1 MKMKKVLSL
10 ALAAAMALSIAAC
23 GNNSGSANNPPAA
36 SNPPAAPNAS
46 SAGDTPSSQY
56 GEFTT
61 VEAGKLHMST
71 NAAFPPYEML
81 TDSGSFEGI
90 DVEVAAAIADK
101 LGLELVVDDMGFDA
115 ALTAVQTGKSDI
127 AMAGI
132 TVTDERKEVMDFSD
146 SYATGI
152 QVVIVKEGSPIETVD
167 DLANAEMIGCQETT
181 TGYIYCSAT
190 PEDGGY
196 GEEHVTAY
204 ETGAVAVMAL
214 VNGQVDAV
222 VIDNEP
228 AKAYVAQNP
237 GLKILDTEFAV
248 EDYAIAVGK
257 DNSDLL
263 NAINTA
269 MAELIEEGV
278 FQNIVDKY
286 ITAD

>member
-1 MKMKKVLSL
+1 
-10 ALAAAMALSIAAC
+10 
-23 GNNSGSANNPPAA
+23 
-36 SNPPAAPNAS
+36 
-46 SAGDTPSSQY
+46 
-56 GEFTT
+56 
-61 VEAGKLHMST
+61 
-71 NAAFPPYEML
+71 
-81 TDSGSFEGI
+81 
-90 DVEVAAAIADK
+90 
-101 LGLELVVDDMGFDA
+101 
-115 ALTAVQTGKSDI
+115 
-127 AMAGI
+127 
-132 TVTDERKEVMDFSD
+132 
-146 SYATGI
+146 
-152 QVVIVKEGSPIETVD
+152 
-167 DLANAEMIGCQETT
+167 
-181 TGYIYCSAT
+181 
-190 PEDGGY
+190 
-196 GEEHVTAY
+196 
-204 ETGAVAVMAL
+204 MAL